1 MRQTVLF
8 FVAVVALFAASV
20 APVAAQDIDVAFSE
34 EKLRE
39 LGYPV
44 VQIHVG
50 PDGVEAP
57 STLAAG
63 YYLIEFSSEGEY
75 SGYMNFM
82 IPPDGLSEEEATEQA
97 LLAASQDLVQPG
109 WQYAGGQNTFVQ
121 GVPVT
126 FAIYLEP
133 GEYSIAASYYLPEE
147 GAEEIMTLVPLTVTE
162 GSATPMASPVSATPQ
177 ASPVASGAPQAD
189 VTLEMSDELQY
200 IVTPDPV
207 PAGPQLWEITNT
219 GTMHSHHV
227 VMSQVPDGT
236 TADDIIGDF
245 NSAFAGTPPADDS
258 VLLTQQYRGY
268 AALQSG
274 GYTTWNEF
282 DLAPGTYAV
291 ICYIID
297 PDTGVPHFADGMVTV
312 FTVE

>member
-1 MRQTVLF
+1 MRRKSVVL
-8 FVAVVALFAASV
+8 VALFALFAASM
-20 APVAAQDIDVAFSE
+20 APIAAQEIDVSSSDV
-34 EKLRE
+34 KLRE

-63 YYLIEFSSEGEY
+63 YYLIELSSEGDF

-82 IPPDGLSEEEATEQA
+82 IPPEGLSDEEATEQA

-109 WQYAGGQNTFVQ
+109 WSFLGGTNTFEP
-121 GVPVT
+121 GVPMS

-133 GEYSIAASYYLPEE
+133 GEYSIAASYYPMEE
-147 GAEEIMTLVPLTVTE
+147 GGEEVMTLVQLTVTDA
-162 GSATPMASPVSATPQ
+162 SATPAASPVFATPM

-189 VTLEMSDELQY
+189 VTLEMTDDLQY
-200 IVTPDPV
+200 IVSPDPV
-207 PAGPQLWEITNT
+207 PAGPQLWELANT
-219 GTMHSHHV
+219 GTRHSHHV
-227 VMSQVPDGT
+227 VMWSAPEGT
-236 TADDIIGDF
+236 TPDDIISDF
-245 NSAFAGTPPADDS
+245 NSVFAGTPPAEDS
-258 VLLTQQYRGY
+258 LLLTLGYTGY

-274 GYTTWNEF
+274 GYTTWHEF

-297 PDTGVPHFADGMVTV
+297 PETGRPHFADGMVTV